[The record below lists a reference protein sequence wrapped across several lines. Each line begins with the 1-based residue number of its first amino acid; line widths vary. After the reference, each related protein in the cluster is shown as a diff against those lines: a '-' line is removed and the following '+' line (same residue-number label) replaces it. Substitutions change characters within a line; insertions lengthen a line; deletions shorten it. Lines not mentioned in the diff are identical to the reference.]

1 VLRVSSELRLTLE
14 TLLKIVGAATQ
25 NDSDVAVLLNLLRT
39 SNAIA
44 MLTPGEP
51 GSGARLRLRLNES
64 VCAWK
69 TWN

>member
-1 VLRVSSELRLTLE
+1 
-14 TLLKIVGAATQ
+14 LLKIVGAATQ
-25 NDSDVAVLLNLLRT
+25 NDSDVAVLLNLLRR